1 MIEKIG
7 ENAGRVYEHLRGKEK
22 VSFTQLVRGTN
33 LKHQEADRAIGW
45 LAREGKIRIE
55 QGKKEELFTL
65 TE

>member
-22 VSFTQLVRGTN
+22 VSFNQLVKGTN
-33 LKHQEADRAIGW
+33 LKQQEADRAIGW

-55 QGKKEELFTL
+55 QGKKEERFILI
-65 TE
+65 E